1 MEIKLNYSN
10 KNVKKKT
17 NDSTFIETDLNF
29 MNEGKWNTIP
39 VRLRAR
45 GNFRRAKCYF
55 PPIKMKIKKSQSK
68 NTVFTGNKSLKLVL
82 PCRTENAKNDNI
94 LKEYIAYKI
103 YELISPYHFKTR
115 RVNVD
120 FTEPKGKKSKSFAL
134 KGFLI
139 EDDSRLAKRFEGRVV
154 EQFIHPMAMQGITSA
169 QHAFFQYLIGN
180 TDFSVSFQHNGKLLY
195 TNKEFLPLPYDFDMT
210 GWVDPS
216 YGFGNPT
223 LGLSSLTERVYR
235 GFKRDD
241 EIFNQVRKQ
250 FLDSKESIITLV
262 NSFKEEFDDKSEF
275 NKMFKFMEGF
285 FEIIGDDKKYNK
297 QIVGKARTK

>member
-1 MEIKLNYSN
+1 
-10 KNVKKKT
+10 
-17 NDSTFIETDLNF
+17 
-29 MNEGKWNTIP
+29 
-39 VRLRAR
+39 
-45 GNFRRAKCYF
+45 
-55 PPIKMKIKKSQSK
+55 
-68 NTVFTGNKSLKLVL
+68 
-82 PCRTENAKNDNI
+82 
-94 LKEYIAYKI
+94 
-103 YELISPYHFKTR
+103 
-115 RVNVD
+115 
-120 FTEPKGKKSKSFAL
+120 
-134 KGFLI
+134 
-139 EDDSRLAKRFEGRVV
+139 
-154 EQFIHPMAMQGITSA
+154 MQGITSA